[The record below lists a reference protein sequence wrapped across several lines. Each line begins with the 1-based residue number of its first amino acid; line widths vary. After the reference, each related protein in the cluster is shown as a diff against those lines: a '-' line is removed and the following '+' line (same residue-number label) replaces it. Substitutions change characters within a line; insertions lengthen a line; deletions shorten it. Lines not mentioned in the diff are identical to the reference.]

1 MRADARRN
9 RDRLVAIAAGVIAEE
24 GPDASLNEIARLA
37 GVGPGTLY
45 RHFPTRDELLIAV
58 FRDRIETLCAKA
70 SEFAADNAPGEALA
84 AWLHAMLAHALTDRG
99 LAATMAIKESKS
111 GFDCSAMLHSAAS
124 GLLTR
129 AQQAAAIRP
138 DLEVDDLFQL
148 VIGIASATGDHRQ
161 AARLLGFTLDGLRQ
175 TDDRDRPATDAP
187 LQASGP

>member
-9 RDRLVAIAAGVIAEE
+9 RDRLVAVAAGVIADE
-24 GPDASLNEIARLA
+24 GPDASLNKIARRA

-70 SEFAADNAPGEALA
+70 GEFAADLPAGEALA

-124 GLLTR
+124 GLLAR
-129 AQQAAAIRP
+129 AQQAGAVRP
-138 DLEVDDLFQL
+138 DLDVDDLFQL
-148 VIGIASATGDHRQ
+148 VIGIASATEDHRQ
-161 AARLLGFTLDGLRQ
+161 AARLLGFTLDGLQR
-175 TDDRDRPATDAP
+175 ATAP
-187 LQASGP
+187 T